1 MKRKTKFLFFLLLSI
16 QINTEP
22 LSLEIL
28 EVQLLNSYKVK
39 KQLPG
44 KLFPVQQSNVSFQIG
59 GKIQNIYVDIGDKVE
74 KGASLAELDN
84 REIIA
89 NLNQAKAKYQLSKQL
104 LTRFKDLKSQGHISI
119 QELDKAESDFLV
131 AQSQYDFYKVKLEQT
146 KILAP
151 FNGLIQSRYLDEGS
165 VINPGLPI
173 LEIIDSEKVEAH
185 VALPLY
191 LIDKISMQ
199 ESFTFNLN
207 DKSINGVL
215 KRLSPM
221 SLGGS
226 NNRLAIFEFNTFFV
240 PGAVINLELEINE
253 IERGTWIPLK
263 ALSQSDGGLWSV
275 YTVDKDNKVS
285 KELVEVIYYEGKN
298 AYVSGTLSDG
308 DLVINHG
315 SILQRCFCLRVKKFL
330 CGLWSL

>member
-1 MKRKTKFLFFLLLSI
+1 MNKKLKYLFFLLLSV

-28 EVQLLNSYKVK
+28 EVSIIDSYKVK

-44 KLFPVQQSNVSFQIG
+44 KLFPVQQSKVSFHIG
-59 GKIQNIYVDIGDKVE
+59 GKIQNIYVDIGDKVL
-74 KGASLAELDN
+74 KDDILAELDN
-84 REIIA
+84 REITA
-89 NLNQAKAKYQLSKQL
+89 NLNQAKAKYQLASQL
-104 LTRFKDLKSQGHISI
+104 LDRFKDLKAQGHISI

-165 VINPGLPI
+165 VINPGLAI

-191 LIDKISMQ
+191 LIDKISIQ

-207 DKSINGVL
+207 GESINGVL

-253 IERGTWIPLK
+253 IERGTWIPIK

-275 YTVDKDNKVS
+275 YTVDKNNSIS

-298 AYVSGTLSDG
+298 VYVSGTLSDG
-308 DLVINHG
+308 DLVIKGGATKVIEGQLIN
-315 SILQRCFCLRVKKFL
+315 
-330 CGLWSL
+330 

>member
-1 MKRKTKFLFFLLLSI
+1 MNKKLKYLFFLVLSV

-28 EVQLLNSYKVK
+28 EVSIIDSYKVK

-44 KLFPVQQSNVSFQIG
+44 KLFPVQQSKVSFQIG
-59 GKIQNIYVDIGDKVE
+59 GKIQNIYVDIGDKVL
-74 KGASLAELDN
+74 KDDILAELDN
-84 REIIA
+84 REITA
-89 NLNQAKAKYQLSKQL
+89 NLNQAKAKYQLASQL
-104 LTRFKDLKSQGHISI
+104 LDRFKDLKAQGHISI

-207 DKSINGVL
+207 GESINGVL

-253 IERGTWIPLK
+253 IERGTWIPIK

-275 YTVDKDNKVS
+275 YTVDKNNSIS

-298 AYVSGTLSDG
+298 VYVSGTLSDG
-308 DLVINHG
+308 DLVIKGGATKVIEGQLIN
-315 SILQRCFCLRVKKFL
+315 
-330 CGLWSL
+330 

>member
-207 DKSINGVL
+207 DTSINGVL

-308 DLVINHG
+308 DLVIKGGATKVIEGQLIN
-315 SILQRCFCLRVKKFL
+315 
-330 CGLWSL
+330 

>member
-1 MKRKTKFLFFLLLSI
+1 MNKKLKYLFFLVLSV

-28 EVQLLNSYKVK
+28 EVSIIDSYKVK

-44 KLFPVQQSNVSFQIG
+44 KLFPVQQSKVSFQIG
-59 GKIQNIYVDIGDKVE
+59 GKIQNIYVDIGDRVLKDDI
-74 KGASLAELDN
+74 LAELDN
-84 REIIA
+84 REITA
-89 NLNQAKAKYQLSKQL
+89 NLNQAKAKYQLASQL
-104 LTRFKDLKSQGHISI
+104 LDRFKDLKAQGHISI

-207 DKSINGVL
+207 GESINGVL

-253 IERGTWIPLK
+253 IERGTWIPIK

-275 YTVDKDNKVS
+275 YIVNKNNSIS

-298 AYVSGTLSDG
+298 VYVSGTLSDG
-308 DLVINHG
+308 DLVIKGGATKVIEGQLIN
-315 SILQRCFCLRVKKFL
+315 
-330 CGLWSL
+330 

>member
-1 MKRKTKFLFFLLLSI
+1 MNKKLKYLFFLVLSV

-28 EVQLLNSYKVK
+28 EVSIIDSYKVK

-44 KLFPVQQSNVSFQIG
+44 KLFPVQQSKVSFQIG
-59 GKIQNIYVDIGDKVE
+59 GKIQNIYVDIGDKVL
-74 KGASLAELDN
+74 KDDILAELDN
-84 REIIA
+84 REITA
-89 NLNQAKAKYQLSKQL
+89 NLNQAKAKYQLASQL
-104 LTRFKDLKSQGHISI
+104 LDRFKDLKAQGHISI

-146 KILAP
+146 EILAP

-207 DKSINGVL
+207 GESINGVL

-253 IERGTWIPLK
+253 IERGTWIPIK

-275 YTVDKDNKVS
+275 YIVNKNNSIS

-298 AYVSGTLSDG
+298 VYVSGTLSDG
-308 DLVINHG
+308 DLVIKGGATKVIEGQLIN
-315 SILQRCFCLRVKKFL
+315 
-330 CGLWSL
+330 

>member
-1 MKRKTKFLFFLLLSI
+1 MNKKLKYLFFLLLSV

-28 EVQLLNSYKVK
+28 EVSIIDSYKVK

-44 KLFPVQQSNVSFQIG
+44 KLFPVQQSKVSFQIG
-59 GKIQNIYVDIGDKVE
+59 GKIQNIYVDIGDKVL
-74 KGASLAELDN
+74 KDAILAELDN
-84 REIIA
+84 REITA
-89 NLNQAKAKYQLSKQL
+89 NLNQAKAKYQLAKQL
-104 LTRFKDLKSQGHISI
+104 LDRFKDLKSQGHISI

-131 AQSQYDFYKVKLEQT
+131 AQSQFDFYKVKLEQT

-165 VINPGLPI
+165 VINPGLAI

-191 LIDKISMQ
+191 LIDKISIQ

-207 DKSINGVL
+207 GELINGVL

-253 IERGTWIPLK
+253 IERGTWIPIK

-275 YTVDKDNKVS
+275 YTVDKNNSIS

-298 AYVSGTLSDG
+298 VYVSGTLSDG
-308 DLVINHG
+308 DLVIKGGATKVIEGQLIN
-315 SILQRCFCLRVKKFL
+315 
-330 CGLWSL
+330 

>member
-1 MKRKTKFLFFLLLSI
+1 MNKKLKYLFFLVLSV

-28 EVQLLNSYKVK
+28 EVSIIDSYKVK

-44 KLFPVQQSNVSFQIG
+44 KLFPVQQSKVSFQIG
-59 GKIQNIYVDIGDKVE
+59 GKIQNIYVDIGDKVL
-74 KGASLAELDN
+74 KDDILAELDN
-84 REIIA
+84 REITA
-89 NLNQAKAKYQLSKQL
+89 NLNQAKAKYQLASQL
-104 LTRFKDLKSQGHISI
+104 LHRFKDLKAQGHISI

-207 DKSINGVL
+207 GESINGVL

-253 IERGTWIPLK
+253 IERGTWIPIK

-275 YTVDKDNKVS
+275 YIVNKNNSIS

-298 AYVSGTLSDG
+298 VYVSGTLSDG
-308 DLVINHG
+308 DLVIKGGATKVIEGQLIN
-315 SILQRCFCLRVKKFL
+315 
-330 CGLWSL
+330 

>member
-1 MKRKTKFLFFLLLSI
+1 MNKKLKYLFFLLLSV

-28 EVQLLNSYKVK
+28 EVSIIDSYKVK

-44 KLFPVQQSNVSFQIG
+44 KLFPVQQSKVSFQIG
-59 GKIQNIYVDIGDKVE
+59 GKIQNIYVDIGDKVL
-74 KGASLAELDN
+74 KDDILAELDN
-84 REIIA
+84 REITA
-89 NLNQAKAKYQLSKQL
+89 NLNQAKAKYQLAKQL
-104 LTRFKDLKSQGHISI
+104 LDRFKDLKSQGHISI

-131 AQSQYDFYKVKLEQT
+131 AQSQFDFYKVKLEQT

-165 VINPGLPI
+165 VINPGLAI

-191 LIDKISMQ
+191 LIDKISIQ

-207 DKSINGVL
+207 GELINGVL

-253 IERGTWIPLK
+253 IERGTWIPIK

-275 YTVDKDNKVS
+275 YIVNKNNSIS

-298 AYVSGTLSDG
+298 VYVSGTLSDG
-308 DLVINHG
+308 DLVIKGGATKVIEGQLIN
-315 SILQRCFCLRVKKFL
+315 
-330 CGLWSL
+330 

>member
-1 MKRKTKFLFFLLLSI
+1 MNKKLKYLFFLALSV

-28 EVQLLNSYKVK
+28 EVSIIDTYKVK

-44 KLFPVQQSNVSFQIG
+44 KLFPVQQSKVSFQIG
-59 GKIQNIYVDIGDKVE
+59 GKIQNIYVDIGDKVL
-74 KGASLAELDN
+74 KYDILAELDN
-84 REIIA
+84 REITA
-89 NLNQAKAKYQLSKQL
+89 NLNQAKAKYQLASQL
-104 LTRFKDLKSQGHISI
+104 LDRFKDLKAQGHISI
-119 QELDKAESDFLV
+119 QELGKAESDFLV

-165 VINPGLPI
+165 VINPGFPI

-207 DKSINGVL
+207 GESINGVL

-253 IERGTWIPLK
+253 IERGTWIPIK

-275 YTVDKDNKVS
+275 YIVNKNNSIS

-298 AYVSGTLSDG
+298 VYVSGTLSDG
-308 DLVINHG
+308 DLVIKGGATKVIEGQLIN
-315 SILQRCFCLRVKKFL
+315 
-330 CGLWSL
+330 

>member
-1 MKRKTKFLFFLLLSI
+1 MCIR
-16 QINTEP
+16 
-22 LSLEIL
+22 
-28 EVQLLNSYKVK
+28 
-39 KQLPG
+39 
-44 KLFPVQQSNVSFQIG
+44 
-59 GKIQNIYVDIGDKVE
+59 D
-74 KGASLAELDN
+74 
-84 REIIA
+84 R
-89 NLNQAKAKYQLSKQL
+89 AKYQLAKQL
-104 LTRFKDLKSQGHISI
+104 LDRFKDLKAQGHISI

-131 AQSQYDFYKVKLEQT
+131 AQSQFDFYKVKLEQT

-165 VINPGLPI
+165 VINPGLAI

-191 LIDKISMQ
+191 LIDKISIQ

-207 DKSINGVL
+207 GELINGVL

-253 IERGTWIPLK
+253 IERGTWIPIK

-275 YTVDKDNKVS
+275 YIVNKNNSIS

-298 AYVSGTLSDG
+298 VYVSGTLSDG
-308 DLVINHG
+308 DLVIKGGATKVIEGQLIN
-315 SILQRCFCLRVKKFL
+315 
-330 CGLWSL
+330 

>member
-1 MKRKTKFLFFLLLSI
+1 MNKKLKYLFFLVLSV

-28 EVQLLNSYKVK
+28 EVSIIDSYKVK

-44 KLFPVQQSNVSFQIG
+44 KLFPVQQSKVSFQIG
-59 GKIQNIYVDIGDKVE
+59 GKIQNIYVDIGDKVL
-74 KGASLAELDN
+74 KDDILAELDN
-84 REIIA
+84 REITA
-89 NLNQAKAKYQLSKQL
+89 NLNQAKAKYQLASQL
-104 LTRFKDLKSQGHISI
+104 LDRFKDLKAQGHISI

-131 AQSQYDFYKVKLEQT
+131 AQSQFDFYKVKLEQT

-165 VINPGLPI
+165 VINPGLAI

-191 LIDKISMQ
+191 LIDKISIQ

-207 DKSINGVL
+207 GELINGVL

-253 IERGTWIPLK
+253 IERGTWIPIK

-275 YTVDKDNKVS
+275 YIVNKNNSIS

-298 AYVSGTLSDG
+298 VYVSGTLSDG
-308 DLVINHG
+308 DLVIKGGATKVIEGQLIN
-315 SILQRCFCLRVKKFL
+315 
-330 CGLWSL
+330 

>member
-1 MKRKTKFLFFLLLSI
+1 MNKKLKYLFFLLLSV

-28 EVQLLNSYKVK
+28 EVSIIDSYKVK

-44 KLFPVQQSNVSFQIG
+44 KLFPVQQSKVSFQIG
-59 GKIQNIYVDIGDKVE
+59 GKIQNIYVDIGDKVL
-74 KGASLAELDN
+74 KDDILAELDN
-84 REIIA
+84 REITA
-89 NLNQAKAKYQLSKQL
+89 NLNQAKAKYQLAKQL
-104 LTRFKDLKSQGHISI
+104 LDRFKDLKSQGHISI

-131 AQSQYDFYKVKLEQT
+131 AQSQFDFYKVKLEQT

-165 VINPGLPI
+165 VINPGLAI

-191 LIDKISMQ
+191 LIDKISIQ
-199 ESFTFNLN
+199 ESFAFNLN
-207 DKSINGVL
+207 GELINGVL

-253 IERGTWIPLK
+253 IERGTWIPIK

-275 YTVDKDNKVS
+275 YTVDKNNSIS

-298 AYVSGTLSDG
+298 VYVSGTLSDG
-308 DLVINHG
+308 DLVIKGGATKVIEGQLIN
-315 SILQRCFCLRVKKFL
+315 
-330 CGLWSL
+330 

>member
-1 MKRKTKFLFFLLLSI
+1 M
-16 QINTEP
+16 
-22 LSLEIL
+22 
-28 EVQLLNSYKVK
+28 
-39 KQLPG
+39 
-44 KLFPVQQSNVSFQIG
+44 
-59 GKIQNIYVDIGDKVE
+59 
-74 KGASLAELDN
+74 DN
-84 REIIA
+84 REITA
-89 NLNQAKAKYQLSKQL
+89 NLNQAKAKYQLAKQL
-104 LTRFKDLKSQGHISI
+104 LDRFKDLKSQGHISI

-131 AQSQYDFYKVKLEQT
+131 AQSQFDFYKVKLEQT

-165 VINPGLPI
+165 VINPGLAI

-191 LIDKISMQ
+191 LIDKISIQ

-207 DKSINGVL
+207 GELINGVL

-240 PGAVINLELEINE
+240 PGAVINLELEISE
-253 IERGTWIPLK
+253 IERGTWIPIK

-275 YTVDKDNKVS
+275 YTVDKNNSIS

-298 AYVSGTLSDG
+298 VYVSGTLSDG
-308 DLVINHG
+308 DLVIKGGATKVIEGQLIN
-315 SILQRCFCLRVKKFL
+315 
-330 CGLWSL
+330 